1 MSIPLYFTILHN
13 KTDSALYETY
23 LASRDSLSAED
34 IPLKDLYPFIA
45 NSAIDVIDNIQKTN
59 QTNLPYNKT
68 HLHQKVQDLVEAG
81 INSKVEPNKTSFF
94 VENILV
100 KDGTNQSLVQ
110 KVTNTQNNPQ
120 NLKNLPE
127 GSLFLGTIDE
137 YDGFL
142 VSSYVTYNNTKFMVI
157 SDKRHVINYLQLQKF
172 FLNVHDLYLKHL
184 MNPFTSAKDD
194 LPIKSSLFD
203 AKIKVFG
210 DLYLLS

>member
-1 MSIPLYFTILHN
+1 MSIPLYFAILHN
-13 KTDSALYETY
+13 KTDSALYETF
-23 LASRDSLSAED
+23 LASKDSLSAED

-45 NSAIDVIDNIQKTN
+45 NSAIDVIDNIQQAN

-68 HLHQKVQDLVEAG
+68 HLHQKVQDLVEANM
-81 INSKVEPNKTSFF
+81 NSKVEPNKTSFF

-100 KDGTNQSLVQ
+100 KDGSNKSLVQ
-110 KVTNTQNNPQ
+110 KVTNTHNNPQ
-120 NLKNLPE
+120 NINSLPE

-137 YDGFL
+137 YDGYL

-157 SDKRHVINYLQLQKF
+157 SDKNHVMNYLQLQKF

-184 MNPFTSAKDD
+184 MNPFTSAKGDM
-194 LPIKSSLFD
+194 PIKSLLFD